1 MDVAVVGGGLIGL
14 ASALELADRGLSV
27 RVFDRGDPGAQA
39 SWASA
44 GILGPQSEVHAP
56 SPMLDLCR
64 ASFALYPALQ
74 KRLGA
79 DIGLHLDG
87 TLHLA
92 FDDAEAAA
100 LEGTAR
106 WQRQAGLRIEERRHG
121 GARLA
126 LFFPDEGRVDS
137 RRLLDAL
144 RAACAAAGVAIERR
158 DIADLADTGA
168 RHTVVCAGSWSARLA
183 PLRVFPVRGQMLA
196 LRTPPPACVV
206 FGGGGY
212 IVPRGTATLVGAT
225 VEDSG
230 FDSRTTTAGRESL
243 LGIARK
249 LGAPPDAE
257 VIDHWAGLRPG
268 TPDGLPY
275 FGRVRPGVAVATG
288 HYRNGVLLTPVSA
301 KIVAS
306 LVLDGPPPVD
316 LAPFS
321 SDR

>member
-74 KRLGA
+74 RRLGA

-92 FDDAEAAA
+92 FDDAEATG
-100 LEGTAR
+100 LERLAR
-106 WQRQAGLRIEERRHG
+106 WQQRAGLRVEERRH

-144 RAACAAAGVAIERR
+144 RTACAGAGVAIERR

-168 RHTVVCAGSWSARLA
+168 RQAVVCAGSWSARLA
-183 PLRVFPVRGQMLA
+183 PVRVFPVRGQMLA
-196 LRTPPPACVV
+196 IRAPPPSCVV

-212 IVPRGTATLVGAT
+212 VVPRGTATLVGAT

-230 FDSRTTTAGRESL
+230 FDSRTTAAGRESL
-243 LGIARK
+243 LEVARK

-275 FGRVRPGVAVATG
+275 FGRIRPGVAIATG
-288 HYRNGVLLTPVSA
+288 HYRNGVLLTPISA

-306 LVLDGPPPVD
+306 LVLDEPPPVD